1 MVCIRSVILI
11 IFSVLFV
18 FIGCTSPQK
27 RAEENP
33 EAFARLSKDQQR
45 MVLEGRIEEG
55 MNEDAVYIAL
65 GRPSKKRDMRIEGET
80 INNWIYSRTV
90 TEEIPAFRDRYYRGH
105 NGRLYRSCY
114 YDPYYRS
121 YVVDTFRVM
130 FKSGKVVGWE
140 ELN

>member
-1 MVCIRSVILI
+1 MSVFRYYIPALASLLLI
-11 IFSVLFV
+11 

-33 EAFARLSKDQQR
+33 EAFAKLSKAQQR

-55 MNEDAVYIAL
+55 MNEDAVFIAL
-65 GRPSKKRDMRIEGET
+65 GRPTKKRDMRIEGEN
-80 INNWIYSRTV
+80 INNWIYSRTL
-90 TEEIPAFRDRYYRGH
+90 TEVIPAYRDRYYRGY

-130 FKSGKVVGWE
+130 FKQGRVVGWE

>member
-1 MVCIRSVILI
+1 MFGSRHVTVVIVTLLLI
-11 IFSVLFV
+11 IA
-18 FIGCTSPQK
+18 GCSTPQK

-33 EAFARLSKDQQR
+33 EAFAKLSKPQQR
-45 MVLEGRIEEG
+45 MVLEGRIGEG
-55 MNEDAVYIAL
+55 LSEKAVYIAL

-80 INNWIYSRTV
+80 ITNWIYSRTL
-90 TEEIPAFRDRYYRGH
+90 TEVIPAYRDRYYRGH

-130 FKSGKVVGWE
+130 FKQGQVVGWE
-140 ELN
+140 ELD